1 MDVCNIVWNCR
12 IQAMKRKEK
21 KLKSWKESGDS
32 RQIGKK
38 GTKKEIKS
46 KRGKIM
52 TIGRSERKKWNN
64 ELKRKGRKVDEKD
77 KGRKHRDR
85 KKKREKQAKENKI
98 GLEKQKRRKYIILIE
113 KKTSSQ

>member
-1 MDVCNIVWNCR
+1 M
-12 IQAMKRKEK
+12 
-21 KLKSWKESGDS
+21 
-32 RQIGKK
+32 
-38 GTKKEIKS
+38 
-46 KRGKIM
+46 
-52 TIGRSERKKWNN
+52 
-64 ELKRKGRKVDEKD
+64 DEKD